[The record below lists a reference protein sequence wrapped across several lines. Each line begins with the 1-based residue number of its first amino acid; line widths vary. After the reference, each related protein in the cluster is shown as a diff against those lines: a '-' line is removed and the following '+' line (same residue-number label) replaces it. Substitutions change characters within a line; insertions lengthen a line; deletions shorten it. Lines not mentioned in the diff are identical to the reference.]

1 MVVDALSTMTAA
13 ERGHEECGAWVTTG
27 RLAGED
33 VLLVKPLTFMNRSGE
48 AVVALLDAHGG
59 TASDVVAIVDDVAL
73 PLGTLR
79 VRAAGSHG
87 GHNGLRSLVDNL
99 GTDEFARV
107 RLGIAPAEPP
117 SDLAAFVLSDFPE
130 QEVLVVQEMVGRAA
144 EAVERL
150 VGAGVVEAMSL
161 YNGPKRESGS

>member
-1 MVVDALSTMTAA
+1 MVVDALTAMAGA
-13 ERGHEECGAWVTTG
+13 ERGQIGRDAWVAEG
-27 RLAGED
+27 RLAGEP

-48 AVVALLDAHGG
+48 AVAALLDARGG
-59 TASDVVAIVDDVAL
+59 EASDVVAIVDDVAL

-87 GHNGLRSLVDNL
+87 GHNGLRSMAEML

-107 RLGIAPAEPP
+107 RLGVAPTEPP
-117 SDLAAFVLSDFPE
+117 VDLAAFVLAEFPE

-144 EAVERL
+144 EAVECL
-150 VGAGVVEAMSL
+150 VGRGVVTAMSL
-161 YNGPKRESGS
+161 YNGPKRESAP

>member
-1 MVVDALSTMTAA
+1 MVVDALTAMAGA
-13 ERGHEECGAWVTTG
+13 ERGQLERDAWVAEG
-27 RLAGED
+27 RLAGEP

-48 AVVALLDAHGG
+48 AVAALLDARGG
-59 TASDVVAIVDDVAL
+59 EASEVVAIVDDVAL

-79 VRAAGSHG
+79 VRGAGSHG
-87 GHNGLRSLVDNL
+87 GHNGLRSMAEML

-117 SDLAAFVLSDFPE
+117 VDLAAFVLAEFPE

-144 EAVERL
+144 EAVECL
-150 VGAGVVEAMSL
+150 VGRGVVTAMSL
-161 YNGPKRESGS
+161 YNGPKRESAP